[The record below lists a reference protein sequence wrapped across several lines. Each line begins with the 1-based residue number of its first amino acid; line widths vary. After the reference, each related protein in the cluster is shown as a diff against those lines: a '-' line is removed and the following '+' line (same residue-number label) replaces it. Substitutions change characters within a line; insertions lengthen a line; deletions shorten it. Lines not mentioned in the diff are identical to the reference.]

1 MKAWFQSIRRCRNAQ
16 DLKCFGKKNTKKK
29 RKKKKRKK
37 EKRKST
43 KAWVWVIF
51 YPLRAYKSINYEW
64 SLLFLTRR
72 ASRGALT
79 SALFHFLSFFFFVSL
94 HLRRTSPKGKG
105 LLVVYQRQ
113 KCFLKHEN
121 HALSRAR
128 VWRHGKGSNNT
139 IPSPSSYFQLL
150 VLIPFIMLEGLKGV
164 LRSMVFGQFTVTF
177 FFVQLTV
184 KFAWRLIFSAVLR
197 LTVNPLRSI
206 PMQLW
211 LRLAYCNFL
220 LSVSP
225 NTSRI
230 SLKIKK
236 KLLTNHYAYFFSLSQ
251 QNS

>member
-1 MKAWFQSIRRCRNAQ
+1 MPTFTAEIIISFS
-16 DLKCFGKKNTKKK
+16 DLNHNKSVIPKYSKMQECTRFERFRKKKYKKKKK

-79 SALFHFLSFFFFVSL
+79 SSLFHFLFFCCYFTLATDFAEREGTPCSL
-94 HLRRTSPKGKG
+94 SAPKM
-105 LLVVYQRQ
+105 
-113 KCFLKHEN
+113 FLKHEN

-139 IPSPSSYFQLL
+139 IPSPPSYSQSL

-164 LRSMVFGQFTVTF
+164 LRSMVFGQFTV
-177 FFVQLTV
+177 
-184 KFAWRLIFSAVLR
+184 S
-197 LTVNPLRSI
+197 S
-206 PMQLW
+206 
-211 LRLAYCNFL
+211 FL
-220 LSVSP
+220 Y
-225 NTSRI
+225 N
-230 SLKIKK
+230 
-236 KLLTNHYAYFFSLSQ
+236 
-251 QNS
+251 

>member
-1 MKAWFQSIRRCRNAQ
+1 MHKIWKVSE
-16 DLKCFGKKNTKKK
+16 KKNTKKKK

-37 EKRKST
+37 EKHQGLGLSHLLPAQGLQIHKLWVVSSFPHAQGF
-43 KAWVWVIF
+43 AW
-51 YPLRAYKSINYEW
+51 RANVFSF
-64 SLLFLTRR
+64 SF
-72 ASRGALT
+72 
-79 SALFHFLSFFFFVSL
+79 SFFFCYFTLATDFAEREGTPCSL
-94 HLRRTSPKGKG
+94 SAPKMFS
-105 LLVVYQRQ
+105 QTR
-113 KCFLKHEN
+113 ESW
-121 HALSRAR
+121 LSRAR

>member
-1 MKAWFQSIRRCRNAQ
+1 MHKIWKVSE
-16 DLKCFGKKNTKKK
+16 KKIQKKKKK

-43 KAWVWVIF
+43 KAWVWAIF

-79 SALFHFLSFFFFVSL
+79 SSLFHFIFFFFVIL

-113 KCFLKHEN
+113 KCFLKQEN

-225 NTSRI
+225 NTSHI

-236 KLLTNHYAYFFSLSQ
+236 NY
-251 QNS
+251 